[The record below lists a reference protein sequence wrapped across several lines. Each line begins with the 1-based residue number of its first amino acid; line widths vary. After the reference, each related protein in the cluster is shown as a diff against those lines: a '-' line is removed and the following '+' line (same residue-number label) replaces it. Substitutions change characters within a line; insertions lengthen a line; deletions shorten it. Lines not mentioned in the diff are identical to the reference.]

1 MLSSI
6 PERAA
11 AARLPALR
19 AQALIPQLV
28 RETLGRIPAG
38 QLLRIKNWSTL
49 GIWQVQA
56 QGWSQG

>member
-11 AARLPALR
+11 AVQLPALR

-28 RETLGRIPAG
+28 RGDYKTGDCLVFIKTWGPNTG
-38 QLLRIKNWSTL
+38 LRSTMAAC
-49 GIWQVQA
+49 WA
-56 QGWSQG
+56 